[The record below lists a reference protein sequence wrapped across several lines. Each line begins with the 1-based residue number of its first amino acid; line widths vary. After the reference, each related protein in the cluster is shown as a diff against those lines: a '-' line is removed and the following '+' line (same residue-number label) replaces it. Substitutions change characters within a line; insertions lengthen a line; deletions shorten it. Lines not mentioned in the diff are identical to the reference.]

1 MCGIEDAEYKDSKIN
16 WWDNVYGFDMSCI
29 KKIAMQEPLVDIVDG
44 GCVITDSY
52 PVLVRFACL
61 VSRPRPTL
69 SMVKSSATL
78 RQAQQTSGLLPLAS
92 LHDATTNWITTRHT
106 SLHGAC

>member
-61 VSRPRPTL
+61 SSSSYFINGKEFSNVASSTADERAPPT
-69 SMVKSSATL
+69 
-78 RQAQQTSGLLPLAS
+78 RQIA
-92 LHDATTNWITTRHT
+92 
-106 SLHGAC
+106 

>member
-1 MCGIEDAEYKDSKIN
+1 LCGIEDAEYKESKIN

-52 PVLVRFACL
+52 PVLVHSPTIFHFISFSFLLYFTRQRCIEH
-61 VSRPRPTL
+61 SRR
-69 SMVKSSATL
+69 A
-78 RQAQQTSGLLPLAS
+78 GFLPLAS
-92 LHDATTNWITTRHT
+92 LRAMLQQIRP
-106 SLHGAC
+106 L

>member
-1 MCGIEDAEYKDSKIN
+1 VRTQKPGGLIFPNRATLYLCGIEDAEYKESKIN

-52 PVLVRFACL
+52 PVLVH
-61 VSRPRPTL
+61 S
-69 SMVKSSATL
+69 
-78 RQAQQTSGLLPLAS
+78 
-92 LHDATTNWITTRHT
+92 TTIFI
-106 SLHGAC
+106 LFYA